1 MMLVCACDAGD
12 DREGYVDR
20 MVVSG
25 GGSASNSSAR
35 GTLVKDQE
43 LIISF
48 TNMSSGQLKFE
59 LCAELGD
66 VLGYF
71 SRTNTQPSEVDM
83 QFKLDTRVAAGSRR
97 CVHAFTEANASCEL
111 QTLYSRVVGVGRL
124 NRFWLMLSLKS
135 PEGALMRALL
145 YYK

>member
-66 VLGYF
+66 LLVYF
-71 SRTNTQPSEVDM
+71 SRTNTQPSEADN
-83 QFKLDTRVAAGSRR
+83 QFKLDTREAEGSRR
-97 CVHAFTEANASCEL
+97 CVRFASEATASCEL
-111 QTLYSRVVGVGRL
+111 PTLYSRVVGVGRL
-124 NRFWLMLSLKS
+124 NRFRLKFS
-135 PEGALMRALL
+135 HKPLESVHISV
-145 YYK
+145 